1 MCFAGVLSSCVVL
14 AQPIAYPAKPVR
26 MLVGFAPG
34 GGTDVTAR
42 ALANELADG
51 LGQRVVIENRP
62 GANGVVATEITA
74 KSPPDGYTILMV
86 NLGHTVNPGMYRNL
100 PYDTLRDFAPVTMLA
115 SAPLLLVVHPS
126 LPVRSV
132 QELIAYAKARPQALS
147 YASSGNGG
155 PQHLAGELFKHMAR
169 VDIVHVPYKGGAP
182 ATTDL
187 LGGQVQL
194 AFSGLLTVLPHV
206 KAGKLRA
213 LGVTSAKRL
222 DSNPEFLTVAE
233 SGVPGFEVT
242 TWYGVLAPHGT
253 PHAVVTRIQSAT
265 ARALATPE
273 VKERVSRD
281 GLQAIASTPEAF
293 GVFIQKEIA
302 KVKEL
307 VRTAGIKAD

>member
-1 MCFAGVLSSCVVL
+1 V
-14 AQPIAYPAKPVR
+14 
-26 MLVGFAPG
+26 
-34 GGTDVTAR
+34 
-42 ALANELADG
+42 
-51 LGQRVVIENRP
+51 
-62 GANGVVATEITA
+62 
-74 KSPPDGYTILMV
+74 
-86 NLGHTVNPGMYRNL
+86 
-100 PYDTLRDFAPVTMLA
+100 RDFAPVTMLA

-132 QELIAYAKARPQALS
+132 QELIAYAKARPRALS

-206 KAGKLRA
+206 KAGKLRGLA
-213 LGVTSAKRL
+213 VTSAKRL
-222 DSNPEFLTVAE
+222 DSNPEFPTIAE

-253 PHAVVTRIQSAT
+253 PRVVVNRIQSSI

-273 VKERVSRD
+273 VKERLSRD

-293 GVFIQKEIA
+293 GAFIQNEIS